1 MVQVQVRMGIPGGC
15 VLEHGSGQIVCH
27 PPIYGSTRVTHP
39 AEKQGDRREARAAAD
54 LHTASGVLP
63 VYRQGLFML
72 PGTVLLFSDTC
83 LYSQVWHYEKGSS
96 GPHWKGDLSPCLP
109 VEGWNL
115 NLHPSGQ
122 DQRLFFQHDC

>member
-1 MVQVQVRMGIPGGC
+1 MVQVQVRMGIPGGYM
-15 VLEHGSGQIVCH
+15 LEYGSGQIVCH

-72 PGTVLLFSDTC
+72 LRDSSLVL
-83 LYSQVWHYEKGSS
+83 
-96 GPHWKGDLSPCLP
+96 
-109 VEGWNL
+109 
-115 NLHPSGQ
+115 
-122 DQRLFFQHDC
+122 